1 MVYDMLWGSMDFK
14 KYNCAIAPFG
24 GPIALILNE
33 KRIVS
38 YQGYSA
44 KPVMQI
50 YSSSGK
56 LLNQIQV
63 EMID

>member
-1 MVYDMLWGSMDFK
+1 MLWGTIDLK
-14 KYNCAIAPFG
+14 KYLVAVAPYG

-33 KRIVS
+33 KRIVA
-38 YQGYSA
+38 YQGLSS

-50 YSSSGK
+50 YTSSGK

-63 EMID
+63 WIP